1 MEDSQSQ
8 FASPNYAQNPT
19 QQSVLNNF
27 DFTAIDELDLLINT
41 LNKRFE
47 GSVKAIKIRKS
58 SRR

>member
-27 DFTAIDELDLLINT
+27 DFTAIDELDPSLGKLS
-41 LNKRFE
+41 FPF
-47 GSVKAIKIRKS
+47 
-58 SRR
+58 SRCYAYS